1 MALPPHGRRIVR
13 LCKNH
18 IGRVPNRKGQVAER
32 KAGKGGQ
39 PMNTT
44 YQTLIVKFSEPIT
57 ALDGIFDDA
66 QAWGTDTLKGWIDD
80 YESTRFTATDS
91 HTAVI
96 TSEYNMECVKEW
108 LQRQTP
114 IAEMRE
120 F

>member
-1 MALPPHGRRIVR
+1 
-13 LCKNH
+13 
-18 IGRVPNRKGQVAER
+18 
-32 KAGKGGQ
+32 
-39 PMNTT
+39 MNTI

-66 QAWGTDTLKGWIDD
+66 QAGGTDTLKGWIDD

>member
-1 MALPPHGRRIVR
+1 MVVYGYKP
-13 LCKNH
+13 
-18 IGRVPNRKGQVAER
+18 
-32 KAGKGGQ
+32 
-39 PMNTT
+39 
-44 YQTLIVKFSEPIT
+44 
-57 ALDGIFDDA
+57 
-66 QAWGTDTLKGWIDD
+66 DTFIPYAKIYIN

-114 IAEMRE
+114 ISEMRE

>member
-1 MALPPHGRRIVR
+1 M
-13 LCKNH
+13 
-18 IGRVPNRKGQVAER
+18 PNRKEQVAER

-44 YQTLIVKFSEPIT
+44 YQTLIVKFSEPIA

-96 TSEYNMECVKEW
+96 TSEYNMECLKEW
-108 LQRQTP
+108 LEKCTP
-114 IAEMRE
+114 ITEKTE